1 MSRPKSRCFC
11 FCQIIV
17 DDWHAIDWLFSKV
30 DCSKLKYKHDD
41 VTSDPLWNRITWF
54 NIIQTFTNGS
64 KNHLFF
70 CKTNYHYKSM
80 IIHGNSTKFCSNILQ
95 NHVRNIWQDISTD
108 FKNVAQVQIWR
119 KILAIFK
126 SDRLGAT
133 HPAPVKCKHVKHI
146 RVTIIRSKNINRLR
160 NFDLLE

>member
-1 MSRPKSRCFC
+1 
-11 FCQIIV
+11 
-17 DDWHAIDWLFSKV
+17 
-30 DCSKLKYKHDD
+30 
-41 VTSDPLWNRITWF
+41 
-54 NIIQTFTNGS
+54 
-64 KNHLFF
+64 
-70 CKTNYHYKSM
+70 M

-160 NFDLLE
+160 NVWSIGVWTGAFEILALPKMASYKLTHVGRFKCTEPYDTFGPFWTSCELNLHFGPPCTTKDNLGWLRSNWS

>member
-1 MSRPKSRCFC
+1 
-11 FCQIIV
+11 
-17 DDWHAIDWLFSKV
+17 
-30 DCSKLKYKHDD
+30 
-41 VTSDPLWNRITWF
+41 
-54 NIIQTFTNGS
+54 
-64 KNHLFF
+64 
-70 CKTNYHYKSM
+70 M

-133 HPAPVKCKHVKHI
+133 HPAPSAAPLKAGNVFATQFLYGWLHGLH
-146 RVTIIRSKNINRLR
+146 L
-160 NFDLLE
+160 

>member
-1 MSRPKSRCFC
+1 
-11 FCQIIV
+11 
-17 DDWHAIDWLFSKV
+17 
-30 DCSKLKYKHDD
+30 
-41 VTSDPLWNRITWF
+41 
-54 NIIQTFTNGS
+54 
-64 KNHLFF
+64 
-70 CKTNYHYKSM
+70 M

-126 SDRLGAT
+126 SDRFGAT

-160 NFDLLE
+160 NFDLLECDQALSKSWHCQNWLPTSSPMLEVSNLQSHMILLDHFGPVVSGTSTLDHHAPQRTI